1 MPKSAAQAKAPDPLR
16 IGLAVIAAITLYRV
30 AMLAFSTAELFVD
43 ESQYW
48 QWGQEL
54 DWGYYSKPP
63 LIGWVLRAVTELAG
77 SDATFW
83 IRLPGPLFQAATA
96 LILMGAAREVT
107 DRRAAMMVGVT
118 YVTLPV
124 VAVGALLVSTDTIL
138 LPFFAGSIWLYLTLT
153 RSPSGRRALALGLCL
168 GVGMLAKY
176 AAIYFVIGAVI
187 GAALVP
193 AARIR
198 WRDAALAALGF
209 LLVVSPNLIWNLQH
223 DFTTLSHTADN
234 VDWVRRPGIHLNPQG
249 AVEFLL
255 SQFGMIGPVL
265 FAAWLII
272 APRALRRPDWQPR
285 WLVWMSLPT
294 LALVTLQALLS
305 KAYANWAVTA
315 VAAIL
320 LLVVPVLWHRGRM
333 WLWVTLALNLAVTA
347 FLPFAATQATNWTR
361 ESDGRLLMRRYVGQQ
376 AMSDHILEEARRQG
390 VTAVVSGNRHL
401 LAGLFHAAKGSGI
414 EVYAVPAPEHPPHFY
429 AQQHPYP
436 ADRQGPY
443 LFATLGDAPPC
454 PGPLP
459 VATWKPGPGTYA
471 KAVLSMYVR
480 EGTCWPAAAD

>member
-1 MPKSAAQAKAPDPLR
+1 MQKSAAPTKAPDPLWT
-16 IGLAVIAAITLYRV
+16 GVAVIAAITLYRV
-30 AMLAFSTAELFVD
+30 VMLGFSTAELFVD

-77 SDATFW
+77 SDSPFW

-96 LILMGAAREVT
+96 LILMGAARQIT
-107 DRRAAMMVGVT
+107 DRRAAMLVGVT

-138 LPFFAGSIWLYLTLT
+138 LPFFAGAIWLYLTLV
-153 RSPSGRRALALGLCL
+153 RRPSAARAAALGLCL

-176 AAIYFVIGAVI
+176 AAIYFVIGAGI
-187 GAALVP
+187 GALLVP
-193 AARIR
+193 AARIT
-198 WRDAALAALGF
+198 WRDAALAALAF
-209 LLVVSPNLIWNLQH
+209 LLVISPNVIWNLQN
-223 DFTTLSHTADN
+223 DLTTLSHTADN

-249 AVEFLL
+249 AIEFLL
-255 SQFGMIGPVL
+255 SQFGVIGPIL
-265 FAAWLII
+265 FGAWLLA
-272 APRALRRPDWQPR
+272 APRAVRRRKWQPR
-285 WLVWMSLPT
+285 WLVWMSAPT

-320 LLVVPVLWHRGRM
+320 LLVVPLLWHRARM

-376 AMSDHILEEARRQG
+376 ALSARILQEARAQG
-390 VTAVVSGNRHL
+390 VTAVVAGDRRL
-401 LAGLFHAAKGSGI
+401 LAGLFHAAKGSEI
-414 EVYAVPAPEHPPHFY
+414 EIFAVPVPEHPPHFY
-429 AQQHPYP
+429 AQKHPYP
-436 ADRQGPY
+436 ADRQEPY
-443 LFATLGDAPPC
+443 LFATLGDEPPC

-471 KAVLSMYVR
+471 QTVLSMYLR
-480 EGTCWPAAAD
+480 EATCWPSTAD